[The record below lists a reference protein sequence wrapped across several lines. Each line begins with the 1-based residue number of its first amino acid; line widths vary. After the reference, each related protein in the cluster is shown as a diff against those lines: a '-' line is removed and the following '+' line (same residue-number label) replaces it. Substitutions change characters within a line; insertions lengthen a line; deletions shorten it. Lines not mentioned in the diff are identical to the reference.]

1 MKKLFYEYV
10 VVLCGLFSYQGLQAA
25 PLTTEQYRYDDSF
38 SSSDVSSKTSERV
51 TESTTMT
58 QTTTSLSLTINA
70 SQLSGVFLSIERLQ
84 MRVDEQF
91 NKLTLGSNVT
101 RQNIYTLEVQQQRP
115 VLTPESTEHARQCET
130 QTLLVSI
137 RKMYYEFEPWCIE
150 MESFVPEKVVR
161 NYLYQTLDALDSLV
175 VDIGFHA
182 SPVTT
187 ENTYDVLKTLA
198 SLYIQSERAA
208 DGIKMLWRT
217 CF

>member
-1 MKKLFYEYV
+1 
-10 VVLCGLFSYQGLQAA
+10 
-25 PLTTEQYRYDDSF
+25 
-38 SSSDVSSKTSERV
+38 
-51 TESTTMT
+51 MT